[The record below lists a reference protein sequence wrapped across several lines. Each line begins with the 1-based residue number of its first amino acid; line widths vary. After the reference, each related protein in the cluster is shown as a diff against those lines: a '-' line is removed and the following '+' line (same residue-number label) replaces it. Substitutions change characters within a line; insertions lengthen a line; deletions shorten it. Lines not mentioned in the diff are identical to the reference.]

1 MPITNVFGDGIT
13 YTEYPVQQT
22 IQNVL
27 QAYQRIVV
35 DGNAISLD
43 QADDSPNDTHI
54 HLKGNLLSHQAFIK
68 ADNAYGTTLFRV
80 AHNGKVF
87 ATGIDA
93 PEITTLNAT
102 TATNTSDISTHR
114 DEYLGYAYS
123 LKSNQ
128 NGLIAVLGNALAA
141 TEDAV
146 QNSLV
151 KRGATTTT
159 FTNLTANIMNIG
171 NSIALYGDSNVQWIP
186 QETINGVL
194 QNVPGAVT
202 RVGRDPDQGGGEK
215 GDGIEILGRIIP
227 TGGERNQILLQTNDE
242 TPNIELVANKS
253 IDVPFIRCRDHRDE
267 TCTEITELGIS
278 KQIVEDH
285 SLHITP
291 GAGSIVIPDIEDGC
305 SRYLL
310 FLETSW
316 NNESDEVI
324 LTGANTNSDETMRM
338 ISADVYI
345 NESQIP
351 SNYTNSV
358 VYISRMSKNCRMNS
372 NIFRI
377 VLKCELLNSETEIP
391 AGTTLTLNVNNEIL
405 L

>member
-35 DGNAISLD
+35 DGNAISID
-43 QADDSPNDTHI
+43 HADDSPNDTHI
-54 HLKGNLLSHQAFIK
+54 HLKGSLLSHQAFIK
-68 ADNAYGTTLFRV
+68 ADNASGTTLFRV

-87 ATGIDA
+87 AAGIDA
-93 PEITTLNAT
+93 PEITSLNAT
-102 TATNTSDISTHR
+102 TATNTSDISTL
-114 DEYLGYAYS
+114 DTDYTS
-123 LKSNQ
+123 LKNNQ
-128 NGLIAVLGNALAA
+128 DSVIAVLGNSVAA

-146 QNSLV
+146 FNSLV

-159 FTNLTANIMNIG
+159 FTNLTSNILNIG
-171 NSIALYGDSNVQWIP
+171 ASLAMYGEANLQWIP

-215 GDGIEILGRIIP
+215 GDGIEIIGRIIA
-227 TGGERNQILLQTNDE
+227 TGGQRNKILLQCNDE
-242 TPNIELVANKS
+242 TPNIELQANNS
-253 IDVPFIRCRDHRDE
+253 IDVPFIRCRDDRDE

-278 KQIVEDH
+278 KQIVKDH
-285 SLHITP
+285 SLHVTP
-291 GAGSIVIPDIEDGC
+291 GGGSTIIPDIEDGC

-310 FLETSW
+310 FLETTW
-316 NNESDEVI
+316 DNESDEIV
-324 LTGANTNSDETMRM
+324 LTAANTNLLETMRM

-345 NESQIP
+345 NESQIL

-391 AGTTLTLNVNNEIL
+391 AGTTITLNINNEIL